1 MAFADI
7 STAVNRWI
15 VTASMKIK
23 ILNAV
28 LDYADMKISYD
39 ESKELCSSRI
49 RTEQNHLSK

>member
-23 ILNAV
+23 ILNAI
-28 LDYADMKISYD
+28 LDYADMNIFYD
-39 ESKELCSSRI
+39 ESKKLRASTI